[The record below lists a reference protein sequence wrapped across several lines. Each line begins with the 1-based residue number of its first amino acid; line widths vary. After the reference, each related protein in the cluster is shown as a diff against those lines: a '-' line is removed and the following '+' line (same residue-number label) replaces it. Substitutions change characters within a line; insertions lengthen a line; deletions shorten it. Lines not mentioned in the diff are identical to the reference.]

1 MKILV
6 FTSLFPNNVSPNHGV
21 FIRERVARVARH
33 GTCEVKVVAP
43 APYYPPI
50 QWGARHQFARIAHH
64 EFQDDLEVFHPR
76 FFMIPK
82 VGMATYGWTMYR
94 SLLPAMKK
102 IAAQFDFDLIDAHY
116 MYPDCAAAVMLGRYF
131 GKPVVV
137 SARGSDINLFS
148 HFPFIRRLM
157 CRAMQ
162 GADRI
167 IAVSRALQEAM
178 IDMGIDSWK
187 IAVIP
192 NGVDASMFHPIDR
205 RAARAQLQLPDGKIV
220 LSVGALRPLKGFD
233 IMIRAWRR
241 LLDRRKGDSLHL
253 LIAGEGE
260 SREELRALIRELSLE
275 KHVRLIGAIPHNE
288 LNLYFN
294 AADLFCLASSREG
307 WPNVLM
313 EALACGTPV
322 VATKVGGIPEIIT
335 SPELGL
341 FAPRTP
347 RDFSDVLENALQK
360 EWHRNVLVEY
370 TQRMTWERTA
380 AQVVGLFE
388 SVLKPQ
394 SQ

>member
-6 FTSLFPNNVSPNHGV
+6 FTSLFPNNVSPNHGI
-21 FIRERVARVARH
+21 FIRERVTRVAQH
-33 GTCEVKVVAP
+33 GACEVKVVAP

-50 QWGARHQFARIAHH
+50 RLGSRYSFARISHH
-64 EFQDDLEVFHPR
+64 ERQDDLEVFHPR
-76 FFMIPK
+76 FFMTPK
-82 VGMATYGWTMYR
+82 VGMATYAWTMYR
-94 SLLPAMKK
+94 SLVPAIKK
-102 IAAQFDFDLIDAHY
+102 IADQFNFDLIDAHY

-148 HFPFIRRLM
+148 QFPLIRRLM
-157 CRAMQ
+157 RHTLHR
-162 GADRI
+162 ADRI
-167 IAVSRALQEAM
+167 IAVSGALRQAM
-178 IDMGIDSWK
+178 IDMGVDDDE

-192 NGVDASMFHPIDR
+192 NGVDASTFHPLDR
-205 RAARAQLQLPDGKIV
+205 SAARAQLQLPSGKIV

-233 IMIRAWRR
+233 IIIKAWRQ
-241 LLDRRKGDSLHL
+241 LMDRWNGDALHL

-260 SREELRALIRELSLE
+260 SRQELLALIRELSLE
-275 KHVRLIGAIPHNE
+275 EHVRLIGAMPHNE
-288 LNLYFN
+288 LNLYYN

-341 FAPRTP
+341 FAARTP
-347 RDFSDVLENALQK
+347 RDFSDVLEKALHK
-360 EWHRNVLVEY
+360 EWHREVLVEY
-370 TQRMTWERTA
+370 AQTMTWERTA
-380 AQVVGLFE
+380 AQVVSLFE
-388 SVLKPQ
+388 SVVK
-394 SQ
+394 